1 MKILY
6 YIYQI
11 CIALPILLVLTI
23 LTAIVTIIGSLL
35 GGAHFWGYYPGKIW
49 SQLIC
54 LFLLIPVK
62 IHGREKLH
70 GKTSYI
76 FVPNHQGSFDIFLIY
91 GFIGRNFKWM
101 MKKSLRKLPFVGK
114 ACESAGHIFVDR
126 SGPKKVL
133 ETIRQAKDSL
143 KDGVSLVVFP
153 EGARTFTGHMGYFK
167 KGAFQLADDLQ
178 LAVVPVTIDGSF
190 EILPRTGKWIHRHR
204 MILTIHDPIPPKGK
218 GMENIKATMAEA
230 YAYPR
235 IPNQSL
241 CINLL
246 NQKVY
251 ILCRNLIVWLDI
263 ICNSWNVKVNPL
275 FISSSNRSRE
285 KYSSF
290 IPLIL
295 PLK

>member
-6 YIYQI
+6 YIYQVL
-11 CIALPILLVLTI
+11 IALPILLALTI
-23 LTAIVTIIGSLL
+23 LTAVITIVGSLL
-35 GGAHFWGYYPGKIW
+35 GGAHIWGYYPGKTW

-62 IHGREKLH
+62 IRGRENLNK
-70 GKTSYI
+70 KTSYI

-133 ETIRQAKDSL
+133 ETIQQAKDSL

-190 EILPRTGKWIHRHR
+190 DILPRTGKWIHRHR
-204 MILTIHDPIPPKGK
+204 MTLTIHKPIPPKGK
-218 GMENIKATMAEA
+218 GIDNIKATMAEA
-230 YAYPR
+230 YAEVE
-235 IPNQSL
+235 SA
-241 CINLL
+241 
-246 NQKVY
+246 
-251 ILCRNLIVWLDI
+251 
-263 ICNSWNVKVNPL
+263 
-275 FISSSNRSRE
+275 
-285 KYSSF
+285 
-290 IPLIL
+290 L
-295 PLK
+295 PENYKGMIKNEDQ

>member
-23 LTAIVTIIGSLL
+23 LTAIITIVGSLL
-35 GGAHFWGYYPGKIW
+35 GGAHIWGYYPGKIW

-54 LFLLIPVK
+54 VLLLIPVK
-62 IHGREKLH
+62 IRGRENLH

-126 SGPKKVL
+126 SGPKKVM
-133 ETIRQAKDSL
+133 ETIQEAKGSL
-143 KDGVSLVVFP
+143 KDGVSMVVFP
-153 EGARTFTGHMGYFK
+153 EGARTFTGHMGCFK

-178 LAVVPVTIDGSF
+178 LTVVPVTIDGSF
-190 EILPRTGKWIHRHR
+190 DILPRTGKWIYPHR
-204 MILTIHDPIPPKGK
+204 MTLTIHKPIPPKGK
-218 GMENIKATMAEA
+218 GIDNIKATMAEA
-230 YAYPR
+230 YAAVESALPER
-235 IPNQSL
+235 H
-241 CINLL
+241 
-246 NQKVY
+246 KGMV
-251 ILCRNLIVWLDI
+251 
-263 ICNSWNVKVNPL
+263 
-275 FISSSNRSRE
+275 SNEDQNR
-285 KYSSF
+285 
-290 IPLIL
+290 
-295 PLK
+295 